1 VKKSITEVRISYLD
15 IVKHQTFIFYDNVN
29 V

>member
-1 VKKSITEVRISYLD
+1 MKKSITEVRISYLD
-15 IVKHQTFIFYDNVN
+15 IVKHQTFTFYDNVN

>member
-1 VKKSITEVRISYLD
+1 VKKSITEVIISYLD

>member
-1 VKKSITEVRISYLD
+1 VKTSITELRISYLD
-15 IVKHQTFIFYDNVN
+15 IVKYQTFTFYDNVN

>member
-15 IVKHQTFIFYDNVN
+15 IVKYQTFIFYDNVN